1 MGYIFFDIFPQFSV
15 IPSVSSQLN
24 KEAMADLVSKHK
36 IYVLRNTVRSK
47 DTNYVVDAIAQP
59 NEIQLLEAAGYH
71 IQRHEDVDEVGKVR
85 QKEVGQG
92 NLYNLTISADH
103 DSTSSEES

>member
-1 MGYIFFDIFPQFSV
+1 MTRYRITISGST
-15 IPSVSSQLN
+15 
-24 KEAMADLVSKHK
+24 KEAMADLVRKHK
-36 IYVLRNTVRSK
+36 IQVFRNTVRSK

-71 IQRHEDVDEVGKVR
+71 IQRHEDVDEVGKAR

-92 NLYNLTISADH
+92 NRYNLTISADR
-103 DSTSSEES
+103 DSTSSE

>member
-47 DTNYVVDAIAQP
+47 DTDHVVDAIAQS
-59 NEIQLLEAAGYH
+59 NEIQLRENSLLLEQLGF
-71 IQRHEDVDEVGKVR
+71 
-85 QKEVGQG
+85 
-92 NLYNLTISADH
+92 
-103 DSTSSEES
+103 